1 LPIDVDEINLINAAK
16 KDPMEFG
23 KLYEI
28 YITRI
33 YNYIYFRVGDA
44 HDAEDITARVFF
56 RALKSIS
63 SYKHMGLPFS
73 AWLYRIAHNLVANHH
88 RDHSRLKEISLESIP
103 DPILPQK
110 HEFPEVT
117 LQKKDEANLLLAL
130 ISDLPPVRQE
140 LISLKFMDN
149 LSNAEIGKILRKSEG
164 AVKSLYHRT
173 LLELREKIREELPDL
188 DEDQYNLDL

>member
-130 ISDLPPVRQE
+130 ISDLPSVRQE

-173 LLELREKIREELPDL
+173 LLELREKIKEELPDL
-188 DEDQYNLDL
+188 EEDQYNLDL

>member
-1 LPIDVDEINLINAAK
+1 LPIDIDEINLINAAK

-28 YITRI
+28 YIDRI

-56 RALKSIS
+56 KALKSIS

-103 DPILPQK
+103 DPVLPQK
-110 HEFPEVT
+110 HDYPEVT
-117 LQKKDEANLLLAL
+117 MQKKDEASLLLAL

-140 LISLKFMDN
+140 LISLKFLDK

-173 LLELREKIREELPDL
+173 LLELREKIREELPDFE
-188 DEDQYNLDL
+188 EDQLYPGI

>member
-1 LPIDVDEINLINAAK
+1 MPIDIDEINLINAAK

-28 YITRI
+28 YVTRI
-33 YNYIYFRVGDA
+33 YNYIYFRVDDA

-56 RALKSIS
+56 NALKSIS

-110 HEFPEVT
+110 HEHPET
-117 LQKKDEANLLLAL
+117 TMQKTDEANLLLAL

-140 LISLKFMDN
+140 LISLKFMDK

-188 DEDQYNLDL
+188 EADRLNTFM

>member
-173 LLELREKIREELPDL
+173 LLELREKIKEELPDL
-188 DEDQYNLDL
+188 EEDQYNLDL